1 MKSRDVL
8 CSIIGEHL
16 SSIEF
21 IHDYLQLHFQDK
33 TCTCYIWPKI
43 IFSGLEITKRD
54 IDYKNKLC
62 NFIGKIVLDVYMAEK
77 IELSFIFTDGNKIT
91 ISLDPNNPEIVSEI
105 AILSD
110 QENNWSVFE

>member
-1 MKSRDVL
+1 MKSKDVL
-8 CSIIGEHL
+8 CSIIGEQL

-21 IHDYLQLHFQDK
+21 IHDYLQFHFQDK
-33 TCTCYIWPKI
+33 TFTCYIWPKI
-43 IFSGLEITKRD
+43 IYSGLEITNGD

-62 NFIGKIVLDVYMAEK
+62 TFIGKSVLDVYIVEK

-91 ISLDPNNPEIVSEI
+91 ISLDPNNPAIVSEI

-110 QENNWSVFE
+110 QENNWSVFD